1 LPGACPRVGEHFS
14 LPFVPKTANV
24 GCPMSD
30 YLDELENQRNKLN
43 QEAEAHRKKRDRL
56 NQETKRF
63 AEQRDQLNSQVK
75 KLLQEANRFKEKR
88 DGLNGKV
95 KDEKLVR
102 DTLTKEYT
110 GQKSKL
116 DKVKKS
122 RMSSSDE
129 ISVGKLRKE
138 VHGLEFKQQTSV
150 LEADK
155 ERVLIERISFIK
167 RQMRKK
173 EKEMEGNEEIRDL
186 IQAVR
191 AAKKNMDESHQ
202 RVNEFADL
210 AQKEHDQMIERFTQ
224 SDKIRKEADDS
235 QEKFVGSKVR
245 ADEEHRRHIE
255 LIHLV
260 HDLDKIVFGLR
271 QKRRVTERRPG
282 KQQQGHSQPQS
293 GKVEAEKIY
302 EKFKKGE
309 KISTEDLM
317 MLQKFGFL

>member
-1 LPGACPRVGEHFS
+1 
-14 LPFVPKTANV
+14 
-24 GCPMSD
+24 MSD
-30 YLDELENQRNKLN
+30 YLHELEDKRNKLN

-88 DGLNGKV
+88 DELNGKV
-95 KDEKLVR
+95 KEEKLVR
-102 DTLTKEYT
+102 DTLTKEYS
-110 GQKSKL
+110 GHKAKL

-122 RMSSSDE
+122 RVSSSDE
-129 ISVGKLRKE
+129 VSVGKLKKE
-138 VHGLEFKQQTSV
+138 LHGLEFKQQTSV

-155 ERVLIERISFIK
+155 ERVLIERISYIK
-167 RQMRKK
+167 RQIKKK
-173 EKEMEGNEEIRDL
+173 EREMEGNEEIRDL
-186 IQAVR
+186 VQAVR
-191 AAKKNMDESHQ
+191 EAKKKMDESHQ

-224 SDKIRKEADDS
+224 SDKIRKEADGC
-235 QEKFVGSKVR
+235 QEKFVDSKVK

-260 HDLDKIVFGLR
+260 HDIDKIVFGLR
-271 QKRRVTERRPG
+271 QRKKVSERRPG
-282 KQQQGHSQPQS
+282 KSQQQAGPAQPQQT
-293 GKVEAEKIY
+293 GKAEAEKIY

-317 MLQKFGFL
+317 LLQKYGFL